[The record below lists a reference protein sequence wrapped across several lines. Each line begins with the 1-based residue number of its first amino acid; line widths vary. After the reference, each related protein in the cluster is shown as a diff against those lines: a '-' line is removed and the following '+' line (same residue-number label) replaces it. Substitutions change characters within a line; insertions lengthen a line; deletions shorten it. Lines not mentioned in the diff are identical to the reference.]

1 MDAALV
7 VLDGWGLG
15 SGAPERLLD
24 GRPRPAG
31 GRDAVAAADTP
42 TVDRLVDTGAYATLD
57 TDGRSVGLPEGQMG
71 NSEVGHLTIGAG
83 RVVEQPAARIDD
95 AIAAGGLGDVPAVDA
110 ALDHAATNDGR
121 LHVVG
126 LLSDGGVHAY
136 ARHLHAL
143 VRAAAARDLPAVTH
157 AVTDGRDTA
166 PTSGVEH
173 LRELATVADDAG
185 TGHPATVTGRYYAM
199 DRDGNWERTLAAYE
213 AMVERRA
220 PHAAESGVAPVEQS
234 YERGDTDEFVEPTL
248 VADRP
253 AVADGDAVVVANFR
267 ADRARQLTRL
277 LAGIDPPDAVAVET
291 PDTHVTTMTEY
302 DRTFELPVAVPS
314 RDPEETLGEVVAD
327 HDRAQLRV
335 AESEKY
341 AHVTYFL
348 NGGREVAFDGEL
360 RRIVDSPDV
369 ATYDER
375 PAMSASEVTDTA
387 LAMIDAEDPDLLVVN
402 YANPDMV
409 GHTGSFDAAREAV
422 AAVDAELGRLVS
434 ACREAGATTLV
445 TADHGNAEDM
455 GTPEAVHTAHTTNP
469 VPAVLVP
476 PTGTAAGRELGLRS
490 GGLADVAP
498 TLLSTMDVEPPVA
511 MTGRSLVTRG

>member
-15 SGAPERLLD
+15 SDAPAHLLD
-24 GRPRPAG
+24 GRERPEG

-42 TVDRLVDTGAYATLD
+42 AFDRLVSEGAYATLA
-57 TDGRSVGLPEGQMG
+57 TDGRAVGLPEGQMG

-95 AIAAGGLGDVPAVDA
+95 AIAAGELGDVPAIDDA
-110 ALDHAATNDGR
+110 LRYAADSDGR
-121 LHVVG
+121 VHVVG
-126 LLSDGGVHAY
+126 LVSDGGVHAY
-136 ARHLHAL
+136 ARHAHAL
-143 VRAAAARDLPAVTH
+143 LQVCADRDLPAVTH
-157 AVTDGRDTA
+157 AITDGRDTA

-173 LRELATVADDAG
+173 LRALAAVADEAG

-199 DRDGNWERTLAAYE
+199 DRDENWERTLAAYG
-213 AMVERRA
+213 AMVHREA
-220 PHAAESGVAPVEQS
+220 PQVAPSGVAAVERS

-248 VADRP
+248 VEGRP
-253 AVADGDAVVVANFR
+253 AIADGDAVVVANFR

-277 LAGIDPPDAVAVET
+277 LAGIAPDAVDVAP
-291 PDTHVTTMTEY
+291 PDVHVTTMTEY
-302 DRTFELPVAVPS
+302 DRTFDLPVAVPPT
-314 RDPEETLGEVVAD
+314 DPVETLGEVVASAG
-327 HDRAQLRV
+327 RTQLRV

-369 ATYDER
+369 PTYDER
-375 PAMSASEVTDTA
+375 PAMSAPRVTDTA
-387 LAMIDAEDPDLLVVN
+387 REVIDVDDPDLLVLN

-409 GHTGSFDAAREAV
+409 GHTGSFEAARAAV
-422 AAVDAELGRLVS
+422 EAVDAELARLVP
-434 ACREAGATTLV
+434 ACRAAGATVLV

-455 GTPEAVHTAHTTNP
+455 GTPDAPHTAHTTNP

-476 PTGTAAGRELGLRS
+476 PGGTATERGIALRS

-498 TLLSTMDVEPPVA
+498 TLLSAMCLDRPAT
-511 MTGRSLVTRG
+511 MTGRSLVESP